1 MCVCALHWPQVGLK
15 SHADHQA
22 AWPSL
27 RPPSTSVGEGKCFS
41 GWSTKRRDPLFLGVT
56 ELPVCTSSDLAA
68 KINIRMVKLLGL
80 PRWLNVNS
88 LPAMQKTQE
97 MHVLSLG
104 REESLEQGAPVLAM
118 HSSILAWRIPWT
130 EEPGRPQSTASQ
142 RVRRDWAQHNN
153 QVTLGFPRTHDFQW

>member
-1 MCVCALHWPQVGLK
+1 MCVYALRRPQIGLK

-22 AWPSL
+22 AWASL

-41 GWSTKRRDPLFLGVT
+41 GWSTKRRDLLLGVT
-56 ELPVCTSSDLAA
+56 ELPVYTSSDLAA

-80 PRWLNVNS
+80 PRWLNVNN
-88 LPAMQKTQE
+88 LPAMQETQE
-97 MHVLSLG
+97 THVLSLG
-104 REESLEQGAPVLAM
+104 REESLEQAM

-142 RVRRDWAQHNN
+142 RVRRD
-153 QVTLGFPRTHDFQW
+153 